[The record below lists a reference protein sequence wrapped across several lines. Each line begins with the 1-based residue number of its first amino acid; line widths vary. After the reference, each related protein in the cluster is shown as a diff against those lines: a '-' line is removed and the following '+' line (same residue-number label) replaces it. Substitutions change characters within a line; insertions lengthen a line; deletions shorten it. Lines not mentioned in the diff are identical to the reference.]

1 MTNINRTKESIQNIL
16 IFFTDAIAIVLS
28 YYVAGIIWL
37 GLYWGMNNRQIF
49 SELNNNC
56 VSILV
61 ATVITAVFY
70 NVKNDFISR
79 GYFEE
84 FRSVVCKSALFAAIL
99 AVYELLRRDAEG
111 IQRGIYIVTVIVAIV
126 IMYVSRLLVKAY
138 LKSHNES
145 KRASRVIMVT
155 VKDRAKNTLSKI
167 DEKDDWL
174 RKIDGIVIMDEN
186 MTGQDINGVPVVA
199 DIHTMMKF
207 IKNEIVDEVYIDVT
221 DRIRERIKPMVMELE
236 DMGVTVHLKIEVL
249 DVYRDFDAKLGYL
262 GSIPVITF
270 ANRIYSWKS
279 LFVKRCIDIVG
290 AIVGLVFMT
299 IAMIFVAPAIKIE
312 SKGPLFFKQKR
323 VGKNGRYFYIY
334 KVRSMYQ
341 DAEAR
346 KAELMEKNEMKG
358 FMFKMT
364 DDPRITKVGKFI
376 RSTSIDELP
385 QFWNVLK
392 GDMSLVGTRPPTV
405 DEFKQYEARHK
416 RRLSMKPGLT
426 GLWQVS
432 GRSNIEDF
440 EEVVRLD
447 CEYIDNWSIQ
457 LDIQIILKTVVVIFK
472 KVGSK

>member
-1 MTNINRTKESIQNIL
+1 MANGDNVIE
-16 IFFTDAIAIVLS
+16 
-28 YYVAGIIWL
+28 VASW
-37 GLYWGMNNRQIF
+37 
-49 SELNNNC
+49 
-56 VSILV
+56 
-61 ATVITAVFY
+61 
-70 NVKNDFISR
+70 
-79 GYFEE
+79 
-84 FRSVVCKSALFAAIL
+84 
-99 AVYELLRRDAEG
+99 
-111 IQRGIYIVTVIVAIV
+111 
-126 IMYVSRLLVKAY
+126 
-138 LKSHNES
+138 
-145 KRASRVIMVT
+145 
-155 VKDRAKNTLSKI
+155 
-167 DEKDDWL
+167 
-174 RKIDGIVIMDEN
+174 
-186 MTGQDINGVPVVA
+186 
-199 DIHTMMKF
+199 
-207 IKNEIVDEVYIDVT
+207 EIVDEVFLVLDDQRKNEIIEYA
-221 DRIRERIKPMVMELE
+221 EQFAQ
-236 DMGVTVHLKIEVL
+236 MGVIVHVNIDLLDHLGAGYQREVTQNGNHYAL
-249 DVYRDFDAKLGYL
+249 SVAPRFFDFNKLEMK
-262 GSIPVITF
+262 
-270 ANRIYSWKS
+270 RI
-279 LFVKRCIDIVG
+279 IDIVG
-290 AIVGLVFMT
+290 AIVGL
-299 IAMIFVAPAIKIE
+299 MITAVVMLFIAPAVKLE
-312 SKGPLFFKQKR
+312 SPGPLIFKQKR

>member
-1 MTNINRTKESIQNIL
+1 MANGDN
-16 IFFTDAIAIVLS
+16 
-28 YYVAGIIWL
+28 
-37 GLYWGMNNRQIF
+37 
-49 SELNNNC
+49 
-56 VSILV
+56 
-61 ATVITAVFY
+61 VIEV
-70 NVKNDFISR
+70 
-79 GYFEE
+79 
-84 FRSVVCKSALFAAIL
+84 
-99 AVYELLRRDAEG
+99 
-111 IQRGIYIVTVIVAIV
+111 
-126 IMYVSRLLVKAY
+126 
-138 LKSHNES
+138 
-145 KRASRVIMVT
+145 ASR
-155 VKDRAKNTLSKI
+155 
-167 DEKDDWL
+167 
-174 RKIDGIVIMDEN
+174 
-186 MTGQDINGVPVVA
+186 
-199 DIHTMMKF
+199 
-207 IKNEIVDEVYIDVT
+207 EIVDEVFLVLDDQRKNEIIEYA
-221 DRIRERIKPMVMELE
+221 EQFAQ
-236 DMGVTVHLKIEVL
+236 MGVIVHVNIDLLDRLGAGYQREVTQIGNHYAL
-249 DVYRDFDAKLGYL
+249 SVAPRFFDFNKL
-262 GSIPVITF
+262 VMK
-270 ANRIYSWKS
+270 RI
-279 LFVKRCIDIVG
+279 IDIVG
-290 AIVGLVFMT
+290 AIVGL
-299 IAMIFVAPAIKIE
+299 MITAVVMLFVAPAVKLE
-312 SKGPLFFKQKR
+312 SPGPLIFKQKR

>member
-1 MTNINRTKESIQNIL
+1 MANGDN
-16 IFFTDAIAIVLS
+16 
-28 YYVAGIIWL
+28 
-37 GLYWGMNNRQIF
+37 
-49 SELNNNC
+49 
-56 VSILV
+56 
-61 ATVITAVFY
+61 VIEV
-70 NVKNDFISR
+70 
-79 GYFEE
+79 
-84 FRSVVCKSALFAAIL
+84 
-99 AVYELLRRDAEG
+99 
-111 IQRGIYIVTVIVAIV
+111 
-126 IMYVSRLLVKAY
+126 
-138 LKSHNES
+138 
-145 KRASRVIMVT
+145 ASR
-155 VKDRAKNTLSKI
+155 
-167 DEKDDWL
+167 
-174 RKIDGIVIMDEN
+174 
-186 MTGQDINGVPVVA
+186 
-199 DIHTMMKF
+199 
-207 IKNEIVDEVYIDVT
+207 EIVDEVFLVLDDQRKNEIIEYA
-221 DRIRERIKPMVMELE
+221 EQFAQ
-236 DMGVTVHLKIEVL
+236 MGVIVHVNIDLLDRLGAGYQREVTQIGNHYAL
-249 DVYRDFDAKLGYL
+249 SVAPRFFDFNKL
-262 GSIPVITF
+262 VMK
-270 ANRIYSWKS
+270 RI
-279 LFVKRCIDIVG
+279 IDIVG
-290 AIVGLVFMT
+290 AIVGLMITAV
-299 IAMIFVAPAIKIE
+299 AMLFVAPAVKLE
-312 SKGPLFFKQKR
+312 SPGPLIFKQKR

>member
-1 MTNINRTKESIQNIL
+1 MQYYLLIWIDAVSLVGSYIAACFFASLFREYQFKFSAILSSMWMIL
-16 IFFTDAIAIVLS
+16 ISYFLVFLSFNMNRYFMKRNKYEEITYTIKLNIIMGAVL
-28 YYVAGIIWL
+28 I
-37 GLYWGMNNRQIF
+37 
-49 SELNNNC
+49 
-56 VSILV
+56 
-61 ATVITAVFY
+61 AVFY
-70 NVKNDFISR
+70 VTKNTELISR
-79 GYFEE
+79 
-84 FRSVVCKSALFAAIL
+84 SVWILTVLINMALMSVLHLVCKRIL
-99 AVYELLRRDAEG
+99 RYAFKSKKADHLLVLTTSDRVTLLAEDLKCYNTYENYLITL
-111 IQRGIYIVTVIVAIV
+111 AIV
-126 IMYVSRLLVKAY
+126 DQDMVGKEIDGYRVVANRDNLIEV
-138 LKSHNES
+138 
-145 KRASRVIMVT
+145 ASR
-155 VKDRAKNTLSKI
+155 
-167 DEKDDWL
+167 
-174 RKIDGIVIMDEN
+174 
-186 MTGQDINGVPVVA
+186 
-199 DIHTMMKF
+199 
-207 IKNEIVDEVYIDVT
+207 EIVDEVFLVLNDQRKNEIADYA
-221 DRIRERIKPMVMELE
+221 EQFAQ
-236 DMGVTVHLKIEVL
+236 MGVVAHVNIDLLDRLGAGYQREVTQIGNHYAL
-249 DVYRDFDAKLGYL
+249 SVAPRFFDFNKL
-262 GSIPVITF
+262 VMK
-270 ANRIYSWKS
+270 RI
-279 LFVKRCIDIVG
+279 IDIVG
-290 AIVGLVFMT
+290 GTVGLVITAVVML
-299 IAMIFVAPAIKIE
+299 FVAPAVKLE
-312 SKGPLFFKQKR
+312 SPGPLIFKQKR

-346 KAELMEKNEMKG
+346 KAEMMEKNEMKG

-457 LDIQIILKTVVVIFK
+457 LDIQIILKTIVVIFK